1 MTHASR
7 ASLRP
12 TTALVE
18 NRFSPSA
25 TAPAQALNST
35 SPSAPPTEIVQ
46 RLPADPRREQASARA
61 HSPPAA
67 EAGERERERL
77 PPPGPADC
85 PSICYLRRRSRG
97 TRGHS
102 FVDLDWAHNPCQ
114 SSQRYL
120 TLVRDFVPV
129 SVDLLSR
136 YTRNTPT
143 FNQLFSLLTLH
154 LDELDT
160 RQCITL
166 HPTVFNVTSFG
177 QRPSWFTRRNAAKPP
192 VTSRPHRP
200 LGVSAL
206 VYRKV

>member
-1 MTHASR
+1 MLR
-7 ASLRP
+7 AP
-12 TTALVE
+12 AFATTTLVE

-25 TAPAQALNST
+25 TAPAQAAST
-35 SPSAPPTEIVQ
+35 LPRHQP
-46 RLPADPRREQASARA
+46 RLPRSSGDYLRTTRREQASTRA
-61 HSPPAA
+61 HSSPAA

-85 PSICYLRRRSRG
+85 PSICYLRRRSRRTQVTRSETISLG
-97 TRGHS
+97 TRPLL
-102 FVDLDWAHNPCQ
+102 V
-114 SSQRYL
+114 SSTNV

-166 HPTVFNVTSFG
+166 HPTVFNVTSSG
-177 QRPSWFTRRNAAKPP
+177 QRPSWFTRRNAAKPL
-192 VTSRPHRP
+192 VTSRPH
-200 LGVSAL
+200 
-206 VYRKV
+206 